1 MILNNEV
8 EGMSDDFKDNIGER
22 LILDFNTSSP
32 ITSYNY
38 TSFIGGVMFAHNMN
52 MYPYYLSNHILL
64 LSNKHFDVSCDDMI
78 MFEDKNVFQIKKI
91 KRDIL
96 AAKEIKEDII
106 EKLNNGYYASVTVDE
121 FYIPNRYFYKK
132 MSFYHDMLIYGYD
145 LSENVFFTAAY
156 DLSGYFNTMKCS
168 IDIVAASISK
178 CLNERKTKPHFHY
191 YKCKNNSMSFD
202 IAGVKSKLEK
212 YISSEPIAKKKY
224 NGRYGLSA
232 YDGLIR
238 NYRYA
243 CENNT
248 YWRKA
253 SFNMLYEHKKIMLD
267 RVNYINSNHYE
278 IDSCLIDKFAYILK
292 ASKIIQA
299 TSLKYEITR
308 KESVMMNI
316 IAKIEEMAEIEK
328 KSIEEL
334 LRVI

>member
-1 MILNNEV
+1 MILNNDV
-8 EGMSDDFKDNIGER
+8 EDMSNDFKDNIRER
-22 LILDFNTSSP
+22 IILDFNTSSP

-38 TSFIGGVMFAHNMN
+38 TSFIGGVMFAHNMD
-52 MYPYYLSNHILL
+52 MYPYYLSNHVLL
-64 LSNKHFDVSCDDMI
+64 LSNKLFDVTCDDMI
-78 MFEDKNVFQIKKI
+78 MFEDKNVFNVKKI

-96 AAKEIKEDII
+96 AANDIKEDII
-106 EKLNNGYYASVTVDE
+106 DKLNNGYYASATVDE
-121 FYIPNRYFYKK
+121 YYIPNRYFYKK
-132 MSFYHDMLIYGYD
+132 MSFYHDMIIYGYD

-156 DLSGYFNTMKCS
+156 DLSGYFNTMKCN

-191 YKCKNNSMSFD
+191 YKCKNNQVGFD

-212 YISSEPIAKKKY
+212 YISCEPIAKKKY
-224 NGRYGLSA
+224 NGQYGLSA
-232 YDGLIR
+232 YEGLIR

-243 CENNT
+243 CEHNT

-253 SFNMLYEHKKIMLD
+253 SFSMLYEHKKLMLD
-267 RVNYINSNHYE
+267 RVNYINSNHNE
-278 IDSCLIDKFAYILK
+278 LDSRLIDSFAYILE
-292 ASKIIQA
+292 ASKTIQNY
-299 TSLKYEITR
+299 SLKYEMTG

-316 IAKIEEMAEIEK
+316 IAKIKELAEIEK